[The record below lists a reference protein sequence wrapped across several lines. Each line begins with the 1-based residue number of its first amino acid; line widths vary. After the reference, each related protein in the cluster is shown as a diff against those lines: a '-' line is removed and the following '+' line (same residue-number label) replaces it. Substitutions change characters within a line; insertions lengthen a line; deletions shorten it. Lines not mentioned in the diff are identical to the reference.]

1 MEHDAEV
8 DNVSRAM
15 AARISKKEVPRS
27 YRGERPGSYCTVA
40 GMFPPVGGLVRLTG
54 ALQLDDRFFPG
65 LQGEYDFTL
74 QFILRSVNLDKDIC
88 RVSPCRSGDGG
99 SMNCELHLEAGTY
112 EVVPKLIALKNGL
125 FPVEEMVKLAAIK
138 APEKLRQVGLQFD
151 LSHAKEGIRDQD
163 ESVNISQDHKR
174 HNVNQGGDRRH
185 CSSLASG
192 SSLSVHAKDD
202 HIKVAHELTDY
213 HATDSEPKMR
223 NEPNAKNRNANSEF
237 SGDTGRHNWGPVCI
251 VSLRVY
257 AQHVNLTVSV
267 TEAEAEAEADIDGS
281 RPKG

>member
-15 AARISKKEVPRS
+15 ASRISKKEVPCS
-27 YRGERPGSYCTVA
+27 HRGKRPGSYCTVA
-40 GMFPPVGGLVRLTG
+40 GMFPPVRGLVRLTE

-74 QFILRSVNLDKDIC
+74 HFVLRSVDLNKDVC

-112 EVVPKLIALKNGL
+112 EVVPKLVALKNGL

-151 LSHAKEGIRDQD
+151 LSHAKEGIRDQM
-163 ESVNISQDHKR
+163 ESVNISQDHK
-174 HNVNQGGDRRH
+174 HNNVNHGGDRHH
-185 CSSLASG
+185 CSNQASG
-192 SSLSVHAKDD
+192 NSVSVPAKDD
-202 HIKVAHELTDY
+202 HIKVAHELTDCR
-213 HATDSEPKMR
+213 ATDSEPKPR

-237 SGDTGRHNWGPVCI
+237 YEDTGGHHWGPVCI
-251 VSLRVY
+251 LSLRVY
-257 AQHVNLTVSV
+257 AQHVNLTVSI
-267 TEAEAEAEADIDGS
+267 TEAEAEAEADGS